1 MEEAVVGRVNDPGNK
16 ELIAYINRV
25 GALLSAKKKKAILE
39 ADLLKTSRETQ
50 YIRLRVEEIQKKID
64 LDRASLDEITPGLA
78 ESKNKLEVLEREKK
92 PLEDEYNHL
101 HDIQVNFEEKRADVE
116 NKKAMI
122 ERLTMDIEN
131 HTKEFEAL
139 EDREFRT
146 TARMREIQEGNES
159 NRSKLS
165 ALNEEIEVMS
175 TTRDLVSGKI
185 PDFIDIEEFPSLVNA
200 DPNSADYESDVKDAM
215 KVMQN
220 DISTFSKDVEKSYDL
235 EKSLHLEQKGLE
247 SGLEKLESKTT
258 PGIDKGRLTDE
269 VADLSKR
276 KETLTDE
283 ITAYRENISR
293 VQPMVAE
300 QKTRLEIER
309 TSNLALDERIRDLKE
324 RKQFISTLDDVDV
337 EMQRLRGRIMKS
349 GMGLEANKGCMAVIN
364 RVMEDTGAINRKMEM
379 SLEVYGDALLVLQ
392 RILLLKHSISYGN
405 GAV

>member
-78 ESKNKLEVLEREKK
+78 KFKNKLEVLEREKK

-300 QKTRLEIER
+300 QKTRLETER

>member
-78 ESKNKLEVLEREKK
+78 ASKNKLEVLEREKK

-200 DPNSADYESDVKDAM
+200 DPNSADYESGVRDAM

-300 QKTRLEIER
+300 QKTRLETER

-324 RKQFISTLDDVDV
+324 RRQFISTLDDVDV

>member
-300 QKTRLEIER
+300 QKTRLETER

-324 RKQFISTLDDVDV
+324 RRQFISTLDDVDV

>member
-269 VADLSKR
+269 VADLFKR

-300 QKTRLEIER
+300 QKTRLETER

-324 RKQFISTLDDVDV
+324 RRQFISTLDDVDV

>member
-78 ESKNKLEVLEREKK
+78 ASKNKLEVLEREKK

>member
-1 MEEAVVGRVNDPGNK
+1 
-16 ELIAYINRV
+16 
-25 GALLSAKKKKAILE
+25 
-39 ADLLKTSRETQ
+39 
-50 YIRLRVEEIQKKID
+50 
-64 LDRASLDEITPGLA
+64 
-78 ESKNKLEVLEREKK
+78 
-92 PLEDEYNHL
+92 
-101 HDIQVNFEEKRADVE
+101 
-116 NKKAMI
+116 
-122 ERLTMDIEN
+122 
-131 HTKEFEAL
+131 
-139 EDREFRT
+139 
-146 TARMREIQEGNES
+146 
-159 NRSKLS
+159 
-165 ALNEEIEVMS
+165 
-175 TTRDLVSGKI
+175 
-185 PDFIDIEEFPSLVNA
+185 
-200 DPNSADYESDVKDAM
+200 
-215 KVMQN
+215 
-220 DISTFSKDVEKSYDL
+220 
-235 EKSLHLEQKGLE
+235 
-247 SGLEKLESKTT
+247 
-258 PGIDKGRLTDE
+258 LTDE

-309 TSNLALDERIRDLKE
+309 TSDLALDERIRDLKE

>member
-78 ESKNKLEVLEREKK
+78 ASKNKLEVLEREKK

-200 DPNSADYESDVKDAM
+200 DPNSADYESGVRDAM

-258 PGIDKGRLTDE
+258 PGVDKGRLTDE

-300 QKTRLEIER
+300 QKTRLETER

-324 RKQFISTLDDVDV
+324 RRQFISTLDDVDV